1 MNISKTAQIWL
12 DYHRAHSKNNTVKA
26 YSWTMGKF
34 CEEYGDADL
43 LDLTVDGDDFT
54 IGGLSRRKDLKKD
67 TFTHE

>member
-1 MNISKTAQIWL
+1 MKVSQASKIWL

-26 YSWTMGKF
+26 YSRTMGKF
-34 CEEYGDADL
+34 CVEYGDADL

>member
-1 MNISKTAQIWL
+1 
-12 DYHRAHSKNNTVKA
+12 V
-26 YSWTMGKF
+26 GKF

-54 IGGLSRRKDLKKD
+54 LGGLSRRKDLKKD